1 MREENDMYYLREL
14 ERKDIMTINKW
25 RNDSSLVRFLCAPYR
40 YINNEVDEN
49 WFNSYMSNRKNAI
62 RCAIM
67 SDTSDIL
74 IGMVSLIDIDYINRS
89 AKFSIQLGDE
99 TNRGKGIGTFA
110 TMAML
115 KHAFENMNLYRI
127 QLEVLA
133 SNIRAQHLYE
143 KCGFVKEGCLRN
155 SAYKNGKY
163 EDMFVYSILHEEYI
177 KAKSHSQIL

>member
-1 MREENDMYYLREL
+1 MYYLREL
-14 ERKDIMTINKW
+14 ERNDLTLINKW
-25 RNDSSLVRFLCAPYR
+25 RNDSTLISFLCAPYR
-40 YINNEVDEN
+40 FINKEVDEN
-49 WFNSYMSNRKNAI
+49 WFNFYISNRKNTI

-67 SDTSDIL
+67 SDESDNL

-89 AKFSIQLGDE
+89 AKFAIQLGE
-99 TNRGKGIGTFA
+99 EENRGKGIGTFA

-143 KCGFVKEGCLRN
+143 KCGFKKEGCLRH
-155 SAYKNGKY
+155 SVYKNGKY
-163 EDMFVYSILHEEYI
+163 EDMFVYSILKEEYMKI
-177 KAKSHSQIL
+177 RNNIQKL

>member
-1 MREENDMYYLREL
+1 
-14 ERKDIMTINKW
+14 
-25 RNDSSLVRFLCAPYR
+25 
-40 YINNEVDEN
+40 
-49 WFNSYMSNRKNAI
+49 
-62 RCAIM
+62 M